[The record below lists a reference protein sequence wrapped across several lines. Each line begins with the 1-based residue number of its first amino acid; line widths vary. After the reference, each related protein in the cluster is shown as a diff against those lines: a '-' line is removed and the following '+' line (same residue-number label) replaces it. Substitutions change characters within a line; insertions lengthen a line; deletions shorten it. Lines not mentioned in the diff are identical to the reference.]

1 MAITVKYLEDL
12 GVEKEVAEKIFAERS
27 KEIEADKA
35 KREKLETELKE
46 KKESLD
52 NLSKEFEDLKSSNAS
67 AEEYKTKYEALV
79 ADNEAKEK
87 QALADKLAKEKE
99 DNNRSMFN
107 KAVEAYG
114 KTPDDWNGKFTEEG
128 YYNEFIKALELEENT
143 GRAHKDILHDLVK
156 NDGTAFKGV
165 QAVKL
170 AGGRPTGT
178 GNGYSS
184 VKEIMSSDMT
194 REQKRQAIAENIA
207 KGNIDNG
214 SRS

>member
-79 ADNEAKEK
+79 ADNEAKAK
-87 QALADKLAKEKE
+87 QAEADRILAEKTE
-99 DNNRSMFN
+99 NIN
-107 KAVEAYG
+107 KRFEAVVGE
-114 KTPDDWNGKFTEEG
+114 KKFSH
-128 YYNEFIKALELEENT
+128 NAIKADYLKKFGEAIELEENKSLSDEQVF
-143 GRAHKDILHDLVK
+143 HNLIKDDA
-156 NDGTAFKGV
+156 TAFTGV
-165 QAVKL
+165 TAVKL
-170 AGGRPTGT
+170 AGGTPQ
-178 GNGYSS
+178 GNGTKYTS
-184 VKEIMSSDMT
+184 KADIMAIKDRT
-194 REQKRQAIAENIA
+194 ERRNAIAQNLDLFS
-207 KGNIDNG
+207 KGE
-214 SRS
+214 

>member
-52 NLSKEFEDLKSSNAS
+52 NLSKDFEDLKSSNAS

-79 ADNEAKEK
+79 ADNEAKAK
-87 QALADKLAKEKE
+87 QAEADRILAEKTE
-99 DNNRSMFN
+99 NIN
-107 KAVEAYG
+107 KRFEAVVGE
-114 KTPDDWNGKFTEEG
+114 KKFSH
-128 YYNEFIKALELEENT
+128 NAIKADYLKKFGEALELEENKSLSDEQVF
-143 GRAHKDILHDLVK
+143 HNLIKDDK
-156 NDGTAFKGV
+156 NAFEGV
-165 QAVKL
+165 TAVKL

-184 VKEIMSSDMT
+184 VKEIMNSDMT

>member
-46 KKESLD
+46 SKESLD

-79 ADNEAKEK
+79 ADNEAKAK
-87 QALADKLAKEKE
+87 QAEADRILAEKTE
-99 DNNRSMFN
+99 NIN
-107 KAVEAYG
+107 KRFEAVVGE
-114 KTPDDWNGKFTEEG
+114 KKFSH
-128 YYNEFIKALELEENT
+128 NAIKADYLKKFGEALELEENKSLSDEQVF
-143 GRAHKDILHDLVK
+143 HNLIKDDK
-156 NDGTAFKGV
+156 NAFEGV
-165 QAVKL
+165 TAVKL
-170 AGGRPTGT
+170 QGGRPAGT

-184 VKEIMSSDMT
+184 VKEIMNSDMT

-207 KGNIDNG
+207 KGNIE
-214 SRS
+214 

>member
-12 GVEKEVAEKIFAERS
+12 CVDKEVAEKIFAERS

-79 ADNEAKEK
+79 ADNEAKAK
-87 QALADKLAKEKE
+87 QAEADRILAEKTE
-99 DNNRSMFN
+99 NIN
-107 KAVEAYG
+107 KRFEAVVGE
-114 KTPDDWNGKFTEEG
+114 KKFSHDA
-128 YYNEFIKALELEENT
+128 IKADYLKKFGEAIELEENKSLSDEQVF
-143 GRAHKDILHDLVK
+143 HNLIKDDA
-156 NDGTAFKGV
+156 TAFTGV
-165 QAVKL
+165 TAVKL
-170 AGGRPTGT
+170 QGGRPTGT

-184 VKEIMSSDMT
+184 VKEIMNSDMT
-194 REQKRQAIAENIA
+194 REQKLQAIAENIA
-207 KGNIDNG
+207 KGNIE
-214 SRS
+214 

>member
-79 ADNEAKEK
+79 ADNEAKAK
-87 QALADKLAKEKE
+87 QAEADRILAEKAE
-99 DNNRSMFN
+99 NIN
-107 KAVEAYG
+107 KRFEAVVGE
-114 KTPDDWNGKFTEEG
+114 KKFSHDA
-128 YYNEFIKALELEENT
+128 IKADYLKKFGEALELEENKSLSDEQVF
-143 GRAHKDILHDLVK
+143 HNLIKDDA
-156 NDGTAFKGV
+156 TAFTGV
-165 QAVKL
+165 TAVKL
-170 AGGRPTGT
+170 AGGRPSGT
-178 GNGYSS
+178 SG
-184 VKEIMSSDMT
+184 KTRDEIMAIKDGNT
-194 REQKRQAIAENIA
+194 RRAEMLANA
-207 KGNIDNG
+207 HLFPELNK
-214 SRS
+214 

>member
-79 ADNEAKEK
+79 ADNEAKAK
-87 QALADKLAKEKE
+87 QAEADRILAEKTE
-99 DNNRSMFN
+99 NIN
-107 KAVEAYG
+107 KRFEAVVGE
-114 KTPDDWNGKFTEEG
+114 KKFSH
-128 YYNEFIKALELEENT
+128 NAIKADYLKKFGEAIELEENKSLSDEQVF
-143 GRAHKDILHDLVK
+143 HNLIKDDA
-156 NDGTAFKGV
+156 TAFTGV
-165 QAVKL
+165 TAVKL
-170 AGGRPTGT
+170 QGGRPSGT
-178 GNGYSS
+178 SG
-184 VKEIMSSDMT
+184 KTRDEIMAIKDGNT
-194 REQKRQAIAENIA
+194 RRAEMLANA
-207 KGNIDNG
+207 HLFPELNK
-214 SRS
+214 

>member
-79 ADNEAKEK
+79 ADNEAKAK
-87 QALADKLAKEKE
+87 QAEADRILAEKTE
-99 DNNRSMFN
+99 NIN
-107 KAVEAYG
+107 KRFEAVVGE
-114 KTPDDWNGKFTEEG
+114 KKFSH
-128 YYNEFIKALELEENT
+128 NAIKADYLKKFGEAIELEENKSLSDEQVF
-143 GRAHKDILHDLVK
+143 HNLIKDDK
-156 NDGTAFKGV
+156 NAFEGV
-165 QAVKL
+165 TAVKL

-184 VKEIMSSDMT
+184 VKEIMNSDMT

>member
-79 ADNEAKEK
+79 ADNEAKAK
-87 QALADKLAKEKE
+87 QAEADRILAEKTE
-99 DNNRSMFN
+99 NIN
-107 KAVEAYG
+107 KRFEAVVGE
-114 KTPDDWNGKFTEEG
+114 KKFSH
-128 YYNEFIKALELEENT
+128 NAIKADYLKKFGEAIELEENKSLSDEQVF
-143 GRAHKDILHDLVK
+143 HNLIKDDK
-156 NDGTAFKGV
+156 NAFEGV
-165 QAVKL
+165 TAVKL
-170 AGGRPTGT
+170 AGGRPSGT
-178 GNGYSS
+178 SG
-184 VKEIMSSDMT
+184 KTRDEIMAIKDGNT
-194 REQKRQAIAENIA
+194 RRAEMLANSHLFPELN
-207 KGNIDNG
+207 K
-214 SRS
+214 

>member
-79 ADNEAKEK
+79 ADNEAKAK
-87 QALADKLAKEKE
+87 QAEADRILAEKNADIEKRFAQCVGDK
-99 DNNRSMFN
+99 
-107 KAVEAYG
+107 
-114 KTPDDWNGKFTEEG
+114 KFSHDA
-128 YYNEFIKALELEENT
+128 IKADYLKKFAEALESEEYKGKGDVDIFHALTKDDAAAFT
-143 GRAHKDILHDLVK
+143 GV
-156 NDGTAFKGV
+156 T
-165 QAVKL
+165 AVKL
-170 AGGRPTGT
+170 AGGTPQGF
-178 GNGYSS
+178 
-184 VKEIMSSDMT
+184 
-194 REQKRQAIAENIA
+194 
-207 KGNIDNG
+207 G
-214 SRS
+214 SNYDDATARAVMGLPKK

>member
-79 ADNEAKEK
+79 ADNEAKAK
-87 QALADKLAKEKE
+87 QAEADRILAEKTE
-99 DNNRSMFN
+99 NIN
-107 KAVEAYG
+107 KRFEAVVGE
-114 KTPDDWNGKFTEEG
+114 KKFSH
-128 YYNEFIKALELEENT
+128 NAIKADYLKKFGEALELEENKSLSDEQVF
-143 GRAHKDILHDLVK
+143 HNLIKDDA
-156 NDGTAFKGV
+156 TAFTGV
-165 QAVKL
+165 TAVKL

-184 VKEIMSSDMT
+184 VKEIMNSDMT

>member
-52 NLSKEFEDLKSSNAS
+52 TLSKEFEELKSSNAS

-79 ADNEAKEK
+79 ADNEAKAK
-87 QALADKLAKEKE
+87 QAEADRILAEKTE
-99 DNNRSMFN
+99 NIN
-107 KAVEAYG
+107 KRFEAVVGE
-114 KTPDDWNGKFTEEG
+114 KKFSH
-128 YYNEFIKALELEENT
+128 NAIKADYLKKFGEALELEENKSLSDEQVF
-143 GRAHKDILHDLVK
+143 HNLIKDDK
-156 NDGTAFKGV
+156 NAFEGV
-165 QAVKL
+165 TAVKL

-214 SRS
+214 SRN

>member
-79 ADNEAKEK
+79 ADNEAKAK
-87 QALADKLAKEKE
+87 QAEADRILAEKTE
-99 DNNRSMFN
+99 NIN
-107 KAVEAYG
+107 KRFEAVVGE
-114 KTPDDWNGKFTEEG
+114 KKFSH
-128 YYNEFIKALELEENT
+128 NAIKADYLKKFGEALELEENKSLSDEQVF
-143 GRAHKDILHDLVK
+143 HNLIKDDK
-156 NDGTAFKGV
+156 NAFEGV
-165 QAVKL
+165 TAVKL

-184 VKEIMSSDMT
+184 VKEIMNSDMT

>member
-79 ADNEAKEK
+79 ADNEAKAK
-87 QALADKLAKEKE
+87 QAEADRILAEKTE
-99 DNNRSMFN
+99 NIN
-107 KAVEAYG
+107 KRFEAVVGE
-114 KTPDDWNGKFTEEG
+114 KKFSH
-128 YYNEFIKALELEENT
+128 NAIKADYLKKFGEAIELEENKSLSDEQVF
-143 GRAHKDILHDLVK
+143 HNLIKDDA
-156 NDGTAFKGV
+156 TAFEGV
-165 QAVKL
+165 TAVKL
-170 AGGRPTGT
+170 AGGRPGT
-178 GNGYSS
+178 SG
-184 VKEIMSSDMT
+184 KTRDEIMAIKDGNT
-194 REQKRQAIAENIA
+194 RRAEMLANA
-207 KGNIDNG
+207 HLFPELNK
-214 SRS
+214 

>member
-79 ADNEAKEK
+79 ADNEAKAK
-87 QALADKLAKEKE
+87 QAEADRILAEKTE
-99 DNNRSMFN
+99 NINKRFN
-107 KAVEAYG
+107 AVVGEKKFSHNAIKADYL
-114 KTPDDWNGKFTEEG
+114 KKFGE
-128 YYNEFIKALELEENT
+128 ALELEENKSLSDEQVF
-143 GRAHKDILHDLVK
+143 HNLIKDDK
-156 NDGTAFKGV
+156 NAFEGV
-165 QAVKL
+165 TAVKL
-170 AGGRPTGT
+170 AGGRPSGT

-184 VKEIMSSDMT
+184 VKEIMNSDIT

-207 KGNIDNG
+207 KGNIE
-214 SRS
+214 